1 MSSSDK
7 NPYGGGPG
15 TGIALPP
22 CCKPMIA
29 RAQELAGAAKGI

>member
-7 NPYGGGPG
+7 SPYGEGPG

-22 CCKPMIA
+22 CYKPMIA